1 MDCAGLR
8 SPIFGHPDGRTTL
21 LPSTQNQSDL
31 PERIARFHA
40 HIISRIPCMP
50 DTTEAR
56 AELEALPLSQLILA
70 YVNFAD
76 RFVAPRPRQ
85 VIYAPDF
92 WTTRSAHD
100 HIDSVLQ
107 IEREI
112 QAGADLS
119 PRLSDKIHA
128 EGYARVEI
136 DKNGKRIFHRW
147 ADKDFA
153 LNAYGVH
160 HLHMH
165 TKVREKGTRE
175 LLYVEFFRFQAAMI
189 MVGDHNSFHDGSLE
203 AAVARNRAASGFVLK
218 GCLPSRTP
226 YTAGENHRLARYGI
240 STTLDIGGAV
250 VPTAMLVSS
259 GHSARSRHLA
269 DQITLALENIDS
281 HLEDPGYVERAFG
294 AHAGLLSKPPIF
306 EWYFDYLDLLL
317 VDTKSRVAGTIVTPN
332 R

>member
-1 MDCAGLR
+1 MA
-8 SPIFGHPDGRTTL
+8 
-21 LPSTQNQSDL
+21 PSTQNHAGP
-31 PERIARFHA
+31 PERIARFCTR
-40 HIISRIPCMP
+40 IISSIPCKP
-50 DTTEAR
+50 ETTETR
-56 AELEALPLSQLILA
+56 AELEAMPLSQLILA

-76 RFVAPRPRQ
+76 RFVAPRPRK

-92 WTTRSAHD
+92 WTTRSARD

-112 QAGADLS
+112 KNGADLE

-128 EGYARVEI
+128 EGYASVDVDE
-136 DKNGKRIFHRW
+136 NGKRIFHRW

-165 TKVREKGTRE
+165 TKVRKKGTRE
-175 LLYVEFFRFQAAMI
+175 LLYIEFSRSQALII

-218 GCLPSRTP
+218 ECLPSRTP
-226 YTAGENHRLARYGI
+226 YAAGENHRQARYGI
-240 STTLDIGGAV
+240 STAFDIGGAL
-250 VPTAMLVSS
+250 VPTAMLASS
-259 GHSARSRHLA
+259 GHSARSKYLA
-269 DQITLALENIDS
+269 DHIALAVENIDP

-294 AHAGLLSKPPIF
+294 AHAGLLSKSPIF
-306 EWYFDYLDLLL
+306 EWYFDHLDLLL
-317 VDTKSRVAGTIVTPN
+317 VDTKSRVVGTIVTPN